1 MAVEFGI
8 ALPNCT
14 EGLCY
19 PTGFTSPEIV
29 IRLAREAERLGFD
42 SVWGN
47 DHFSTQAYVKQ
58 RWSDPPNYY
67 EPLITL
73 TAVAAATKRVRVG
86 TCVLVTPLREVVL
99 MAKQAATLD
108 VFSQGRLILGVGVG
122 AYREEFEAVFPG
134 RKGNRGE
141 IHEEALQALRV
152 LFRDR
157 VANFE
162 GRHQRFAGVEA
173 FPKPIQD
180 PLPIWTSGNTRVAAE
195 RAGRYCD
202 GWMPAVMPV
211 DRVAELVDVLRQ
223 SADAAGRDASQI
235 AVAPQIALAIADRH
249 DDAVRTFRE
258 SWLYHHF
265 LSLSQST
272 FKEQDLSHIEAE
284 NLVGTPE
291 EIAEKLEELI
301 AAGCTYF
308 PSLILST
315 SSVDATV
322 EQMQAFAETVM
333 SRFSSAGTPASLES
347 FG

>member
-1 MAVEFGI
+1 MAVAFGI

-29 IRLAREAERLGFD
+29 IRLASEAERLGFD

-47 DHFSTQAYVKQ
+47 DHLSTQAYVKE
-58 RWSDPPNYY
+58 RWPDPPNYY

-73 TAVAAATKRVRVG
+73 TAVASATTRIRIG

-108 VFSQGRLILGVGVG
+108 VFSHGRLILGVGIG

-134 RKGNRGE
+134 RQGNRGE

-152 LFRDR
+152 LFSDR
-157 VANFE
+157 VSSFD

-173 FPKPIQD
+173 YPKPVQD
-180 PLPIWTSGNTRVAAE
+180 PLPIWTSGNTRAAAE
-195 RAGRYCD
+195 RAGRFCD
-202 GWMPAVMPV
+202 GWLPAVMPV
-211 DRVAELVDVLRQ
+211 QRIREMVEVLRE
-223 SADAAGRDASQI
+223 SAADAGRDAAQI

-249 DDAVRTFRE
+249 EDAVKTFRE

-265 LSLSQST
+265 LSLAQST
-272 FKEQDLSHIEAE
+272 FKGQDLSHIEAE
-284 NLVGTPE
+284 NLIGTPE
-291 EIAEKLEELI
+291 EIEEKLAELI
-301 AAGCTYF
+301 DAGCTYF

-315 SSVDATV
+315 SGVDATI
-322 EQMQAFAETVM
+322 EQMQRFAETVM
-333 SRFSSAGTPASLES
+333 PRFATVTPGTREAVQ
-347 FG
+347 